1 MLPASVVSGTG
12 AASAADGTALPG
24 LPWLSLLVPC
34 VAQVGQNDFNEWF
47 QVLAKIKHLWASGL
61 LDLKKK
67 NFTRNHMHMF
77 HIEIASEIKEC
88 LSVQMSQEA
97 QSAEDHRELL
107 NHCYILQLCSEASR
121 VLCKIFFQRWSH
133 YSSLNVNILTE
144 EWVNGNNHGQQLL
157 QLLKPPAK
165 MRDIFKEGNTD
176 KWDVTVLCM
185 AIDGVSRSINKLA
198 KFDSSDVIHNYDLE
212 DKFIA
217 LIRETRNQVSHCAIP
232 KLSNDDFTKLWKQLD
247 DALVELGEQ
256 PANLEE
262 MKKLYSSSGEKKFD
276 EEAAQLKAQADKYF
290 QDKKYGEAIS
300 IYKEI
305 LKFESVGTEE
315 QPIIYSNI
323 SACYLL
329 LDTPEFIKKAVGYA
343 KQCVMMR
350 PTWWRGY
357 YRLGRAQFEIAK
369 LEKAKTSLTT
379 ALALNPTNKQV
390 QVELS
395 NVEYEIGKQVRQDD
409 YQRALPTEEEQYE
422 MVGNRLGIS
431 LADAKKDKKKLEK
444 IPTIGDILHGHHY
457 RDGSFGVKQDYAKA
471 ATYYA
476 KAATGGNPEGMYNLA
491 LLYAKGLGVKR
502 DMKISLM
509 WLKKAAEMP
518 TNTMFGRLGIAEA
531 QHSLGLRYQTGVG
544 VPKDLKLAIEW
555 YQKAVDN
562 NCAASANNLGLLYQ
576 NGTGVKRSLETAFMH
591 FKMAAQQDDVP
602 AMINLS
608 SCYFGARGTGSIF
621 PLDEDI
627 QQGMVWLQRAAS
639 LGNLQA
645 ANKLEQLK
653 QSPKA
658 IHDLRVQSLFP
669 IIPPEA
675 DLLNYQEHVGV
686 SAQNLEHMKSAMTA
700 FKNHDHA
707 TLVAELSAA
716 IHLDQQNVK
725 IPELFHGAIDE
736 RMISH
741 PDELE
746 VNTCYVHLNTRGSRK
761 GRLGNRLDSVMA
773 KFPSDPFFLEM
784 AIMTHTFQLNF
795 EKALELVELLLK
807 LYKTL
812 ADTAY
817 YIKATIYA
825 RMDEPS
831 KREREEMNK
840 SFDAFL
846 SVAAKDHPKV
856 PCAHYRK
863 AVYHLGN
870 NDDQQFVACYE
881 AGLAAEDHQLPC
893 FLPINFDPKY
903 KLEKVYS
910 MFKAQ
915 SVPGNTKNKFSE
927 CSTSKLLL
935 SDPHR
940 RLLLVKSRQLFVDME
955 DIKYPFTLVTFAS
968 PLLSAQP
975 PSLVSL
981 KPIALRDMDAT
992 KDHVYDG
999 YVLQLK
1005 IIDWPHKIK
1014 AVFLQVS
1021 DETDSVQKM
1030 AIYNWP
1036 NKENQQELMKTFS
1049 PNRTLSLINPHMR
1062 IALDGESIL
1071 HVQSPAHIVL
1081 AAVNW
1086 LDIALNTVKNMIG
1099 LSLDTS

>member
-1 MLPASVVSGTG
+1 
-12 AASAADGTALPG
+12 
-24 LPWLSLLVPC
+24 
-34 VAQVGQNDFNEWF
+34 
-47 QVLAKIKHLWASGL
+47 
-61 LDLKKK
+61 
-67 NFTRNHMHMF
+67 
-77 HIEIASEIKEC
+77 
-88 LSVQMSQEA
+88 MSQEA

-198 KFDSSDVIHNYDLE
+198 KFGSSDVIHNYDLE

-305 LKFESVGTEE
+305 LKFES
-315 QPIIYSNI
+315 
-323 SACYLL
+323 CLL
-329 LDTPEFIKKAVGYA
+329 STAGHSRIHQKAVGYA

-395 NVEYEIGKQVRQDD
+395 NVEYELGKQVRQDD

-431 LADAKKDKKKLEK
+431 VADAKKDKKKLEK

-658 IHDLRVQSLFP
+658 IDDLRVQSLFP

-686 SAQNLEHMKSAMTA
+686 VSERAKRGSVTANRVLKIWQHMKSAMTA

-761 GRLGNRLDSVMA
+761 GRLGNRLGSVMA
-773 KFPSDPFFLEM
+773 KFSSDPFFLEM

-831 KREREEMNK
+831 KRKREEMNK

-846 SVAAKDHPKV
+846 SVAAKDHQK
-856 PCAHYRK
+856 HYK
-863 AVYHLGN
+863 KK
-870 NDDQQFVACYE
+870 
-881 AGLAAEDHQLPC
+881 
-893 FLPINFDPKY
+893 I
-903 KLEKVYS
+903 
-910 MFKAQ
+910 
-915 SVPGNTKNKFSE
+915 SVVKES
-927 CSTSKLLL
+927 STSKLLL

-1081 AAVNW
+1081 GTAPPFDQSCHCCGAQGKTMKCSSLENQTAKTTQIKRISRIHTEFAINHDVSISSMMVEAVF
-1086 LDIALNTVKNMIG
+1086 LKTRRPG
-1099 LSLDTS
+1099 